1 VVLATNLEMMRSR
14 AVTLETCMP
23 FMPSVN
29 VDDKV
34 PHVLAKFN
42 TGTGRPLVEYHE
54 ALLRGESP
62 FTIAER
68 ELMAAYV
75 SGVNACQYCHGAH
88 TAAAKQFGV
97 AEQLI
102 SDLLTNLATA
112 AIEPRMVPVLNY
124 VRKLTLTPTQ
134 MTQADADAVYEAGW
148 SERALYDAVQI
159 CCLYNFMN
167 RFVEGIGLT
176 PIPEQF
182 EMEGRLIK
190 EGSYKGMLDAFG
202 IT

>member
-1 VVLATNLEMMRSR
+1 
-14 AVTLETCMP
+14 MP
-23 FMPSVN
+23 FLPSVN

-42 TGTGRPLVEYHE
+42 TGTGRPLVEFHE
-54 ALLRGESP
+54 KLLRGDSP
-62 FTIAER
+62 FTVPER
-68 ELMAAYV
+68 EMMAAYV

-97 AEQLI
+97 SEELLM
-102 SDLLTNLATA
+102 DLLAGVSTPGLSSKMA
-112 AIEPRMVPVLNY
+112 PVLDY
-124 VRKLTLTPTQ
+124 IRKLTLMPTQ
-134 MTQADADAVYEAGW
+134 MTQADADAVYAAGW
-148 SERALYDAVQI
+148 TERALYDAIQI

-182 EMEGRLIK
+182 EMEGRLIR

-202 IT
+202 IV

>member
-1 VVLATNLEMMRSR
+1 
-14 AVTLETCMP
+14 MP
-23 FMPSVN
+23 FLPSVN
-29 VDDKV
+29 TDDKV

-54 ALLRGESP
+54 ALLRGDSP
-62 FTIAER
+62 FTVAQR
-68 ELMAAYV
+68 EMMAAYV
-75 SGVNACQYCHGAH
+75 SGVNACRYCHGAH

-97 AEQLI
+97 PEQTI
-102 SDLLTNLATA
+102 GALLTDPATA
-112 AIEPRMVPVLNY
+112 DIDPKLLPVLHY
-124 VRKLTLTPTQ
+124 LRKLTLSPTA
-134 MTQADADAVYEAGW
+134 MTQADADAVYAAGW
-148 SERALYDAVQI
+148 SERALYDAIQI

-182 EMEGRLIK
+182 DMEGKLIQ
-190 EGSYKGMLDAFG
+190 EGSYKGMLEAFG

>member
-1 VVLATNLEMMRSR
+1 
-14 AVTLETCMP
+14 MP
-23 FMPSVN
+23 FLPSVN
-29 VDDKV
+29 VEDKV

-42 TGTGRPLVEYHE
+42 TGTGRPLIEYHE

-62 FTIAER
+62 FTVPER

-75 SGVNACQYCHGAH
+75 SGVNACEYCHGAH

-102 SDLLTNLATA
+102 SDLLTNLTTA

-124 VRKLTLTPTQ
+124 IRKLTLTPTR
-134 MTQADADAVYEAGW
+134 MTQADADAVYGAGW
-148 SERALYDAVQI
+148 SERALYDAIQI

-182 EMEGRLIK
+182 DMEGRLIK

-202 IT
+202 IA

>member
-1 VVLATNLEMMRSR
+1 
-14 AVTLETCMP
+14 MP
-23 FMPSVN
+23 FLPSL
-29 VDDKV
+29 DHADKV

-42 TGTGRPLVEYHE
+42 TGTGRPLIEYHE

-62 FTIAER
+62 FTVPER

-88 TAAAKQFGV
+88 TAAAKEFGV
-97 AEQLI
+97 PEELI
-102 SDLLTNLATA
+102 SELLRDVSTA
-112 AIEPRMVPVLNY
+112 PVEPRLVPVLHY
-124 VRKLTLTPTQ
+124 LRKLTLTPTR
-134 MTQADADAVYEAGW
+134 MSQADAAAVFEAGW
-148 SERALYDAVQI
+148 SERALYDAIQI

-167 RFVEGIGLT
+167 RFVEGLGLT

-182 EMEGRLIK
+182 AMEGKLIK
-190 EGSYKGMLDAFG
+190 DGSYKGMLDAFG